1 MKISKETLD
10 VLLEQGYTSL
20 EDYLTCL
27 SEDYDLDIS
36 SVEAL
41 SNLLGESEL
50 FDGLVTS
57 VEDASCGS
65 YY

>member
-10 VLLEQGYTSL
+10 VLLEQGYASL

-27 SEDYDLDIS
+27 AEDYDLDIS

-41 SNLLGESEL
+41 ANLLGESEL
-50 FDGLVTS
+50 FDSLVTS
-57 VEDASCGS
+57 VEDASCS
-65 YY
+65 DY

>member
-20 EDYLTCL
+20 KDYLTCL
-27 SEDYDLDIS
+27 AEDYDLDIS

-41 SNLLGESEL
+41 ANLLGESEL
-50 FDGLVTS
+50 FDSLVTS
-57 VEDASCGS
+57 VEDASCS
-65 YY
+65 DY